1 MKTTVI
7 KCRCRQKRQT
17 DGTCTRCGNPVIIQQ
32 RPKRGPYNV
41 AGLTRDLK
49 AYRRAYY
56 AQRIKNGICTSCGK
70 PNPDSPNRTTC
81 GTCRARNKER
91 TITTTP

>member
-1 MKTTVI
+1 MKTTII
-7 KCRCRQKRQT
+7 KCRCRQKRQQ
-17 DGTCTRCGNPVIIQQ
+17 DGTCTRCGKPVIIQQ

-56 AQRIKNGICTSCGK
+56 ADRIKRGICTSCGDI
-70 PNPDSPNRTTC
+70 NPDSPARTTC
-81 GTCRARNKER
+81 GNCRARQKHKNA
-91 TITTTP
+91 TTP